1 MLSVIT
7 TSLDSWRNNTLNTRN
22 IDSLTVDMIHV
33 ITHALSA
40 TFDSG
45 HDTDVIMHALSATFN
60 SDLCL
65 LYTSDAADE

>member
-1 MLSVIT
+1 
-7 TSLDSWRNNTLNTRN
+7 
-22 IDSLTVDMIHV
+22 LTVDMIHV

-60 SDLCL
+60 SDLSTLKCQHD
-65 LYTSDAADE
+65 SANIICFVV